1 MAVWLLNLYGIIG
14 WNGMASSIIVQV
26 QRRCNETG
34 VFEDTGCWGGFW
46 VSSRASEFWSGFMI
60 ARFSNLPGYA

>member
-46 VSSRASEFWSGFMI
+46 VSSRASEF
-60 ARFSNLPGYA
+60 